1 MEGLILLGIVLFVM
15 LVVSSWNPGWVPE
28 SVRAG
33 PLELRVLRVERSD
46 GTGLRYRPADGFE
59 FLFIQVRVE
68 HKVKIGFDYLPRS
81 VGSFFYVRTSHGW
94 VSTAPTFVALLEL
107 GREPLASKIEPGKKY
122 EGWLAFHVP
131 QNKPDM
137 WLRWGIQAGHYQRQV
152 VLPLERVERMA
163 QTAR

>member
-15 LVVSSWNPGWVPE
+15 LIVSSWNPGWVPE

-33 PLELRVLRVERSD
+33 PLELRVLRVEHSD
-46 GTGLRYRPADGFE
+46 GTGRRYRPADGYE

-68 HKVKIGFDYLPRS
+68 HKVKIGFDYLPRG
-81 VGSFFYVRTSHGW
+81 VGSYFYVRTPRGW
-94 VSTAPTFVALLEL
+94 VSNDPVLVALL
-107 GREPLASKIEPGKKY
+107 GRQPLLSSIDPGKKY
-122 EGWLAFHVP
+122 EGWLVFHVP